1 MAIIQNGSS
10 LFTGDA
16 GSGQS
21 EIRRYLIESDWLDAI
36 VQLPNDSF
44 YNTGIATYIWIITK
58 DKPSEHIGKVQLI
71 DASKCYESRRKSIG
85 NKRVDITETC
95 RNLIVTAYGEYR
107 DHTCL
112 LYTSRCV

>member
-1 MAIIQNGSS
+1 MLFLLNGLSKLKSEGRMAIIQNGSS

-58 DKPSEHIGKVQLI
+58 DKPSEHIGK
-71 DASKCYESRRKSIG
+71 S
-85 NKRVDITETC
+85 
-95 RNLIVTAYGEYR
+95 TA
-107 DHTCL
+107 H
-112 LYTSRCV
+112 